1 VVNPISDQHVVGVL
15 GLVVTGSG
23 PLLGALTHPDPFGL
37 KKRTHGR
44 PPSPALHGINLKDR
58 VVRRAVD
65 SYYAVKYPGTAT
77 WDRMTPQQRTL
88 WWMNRVGRFTTLVAS
103 VPGFAGVVADR
114 LPLQAALGGASQAVV
129 LCAVA
134 TEWGVTDHADQ
145 VRLLAW
151 VLCRRA
157 VSRELVRH
165 APEQTDAQ
173 LKAEGLDADEERLH
187 LEASP
192 SLAGAA
198 KALWRYG
205 RMLRGIVDELD
216 KRPQGRWPHRM
227 LGMLPVVGIVGD
239 YLGERSALK
248 RAVRLADEWV
258 RANRQ
263 SLG

>member
-1 VVNPISDQHVVGVL
+1 
-15 GLVVTGSG
+15 
-23 PLLGALTHPDPFGL
+23 
-37 KKRTHGR
+37 
-44 PPSPALHGINLKDR
+44 
-58 VVRRAVD
+58 
-65 SYYAVKYPGTAT
+65 
-77 WDRMTPQQRTL
+77 
-88 WWMNRVGRFTTLVAS
+88 
-103 VPGFAGVVADR
+103 GFAGVVADR

-134 TEWGVTDHADQ
+134 TEWGVTDHTDQ

-173 LKAEGLDADEERLH
+173 LKAEGLDADEDRLH
-187 LEASP
+187 LESSP

-205 RMLRGIVDELD
+205 RMLRGIVGELD